1 MMSFPAAVV
10 VDDEHHYYHEDEG
23 EADTHGGEPIGHLEE
38 AASGRVL
45 GFSKPG
51 EILKFGEI
59 RVV

>member
-10 VDDEHHYYHEDEG
+10 VDDEHHYYHEDKG
-23 EADTHGGEPIGHLEE
+23 EADTHGGESIGHLEK

-51 EILKFGEI
+51 EVLKFGEI
-59 RVV
+59 WMV